1 MALDRQL
8 AEVAKAPVL
17 AASRRRYEAT
27 RALREAVQRSLE
39 LALWPQLLDCP
50 QIAEPQAVDEAA
62 EQSFQTVEPVVEQQA
77 AMEPRPIVEATD
89 PRGREYARCP
99 QVRR

>member
-8 AEVAKAPVL
+8 AEVAKAHVL

-27 RALREAVQRSLE
+27 RALQEAVQRSLE
-39 LALWPQLLDCP
+39 LALRPQLFDCP
-50 QIAEPQAVDEAA
+50 QIDKRQAVDEAA
-62 EQSFQTVEPVVEQQA
+62 EQSFQTMELVVEQQA
-77 AMEPRPIVEATD
+77 AMERRLIVEATD

-99 QVRR
+99 QVRS